1 MGLWLYLAGR
11 DRVTLA
17 RDAVDE
23 GLLRSKVLRPG
34 WNMVTWMGLDRVAFR
49 AAVGDLGAGL
59 IAAASWDPETQRFV
73 ALDKTVDASAESRIV
88 RRGEVFWVHS
98 STWRQW
104 WQHGDSRDLVFL
116 GEVPEARQSQI
127 RELLAD
133 TKAYLEDEFGL
144 AAPHVTTYI
153 AATQADLAATF
164 LDATGAPVSSTACA
178 ARGRNFILLYCQDD
192 LSSIWPREYFHVLQS
207 DLTANLESVDFTG
220 AHWLLDG
227 TAAHAAALY
236 RDARDIESQDR
247 YLARVIASAKTQ
259 NAPLTDLDATA
270 LHRLAVD
277 LLVQQ
282 AGAQAFVEFW
292 RQVGKG
298 GDWRAAFQ
306 QSFVLSLEQFLE
318 LFEAHRS
325 KVALP
330 AP

>member
-1 MGLWLYLAGR
+1 
-11 DRVTLA
+11 
-17 RDAVDE
+17 
-23 GLLRSKVLRPG
+23 
-34 WNMVTWMGLDRVAFR
+34 MVTWMGRDRVAFR
-49 AAVGDLGAGL
+49 AAVGDLGASL
-59 IAAASWDPETQRFV
+59 TAAASWDPETQRFV
-73 ALDKTVDASAESRIV
+73 ALDKTVDASVESRIV

-116 GEVPEARQSQI
+116 GEIPEARETQI

-133 TKAYLEDEFGL
+133 TKAFFEDEFGL
-144 AAPHVTTYI
+144 AASHVTTYI
-153 AATQADLAATF
+153 AATQADLAASF
-164 LDATGAPVSSTACA
+164 LDATGAHVLTTACA

-207 DLTANLESVDFTG
+207 DLIANLEWVDLSG
-220 AHWLLDG
+220 AHWLLEG
-227 TAAHAAALY
+227 TAAYAAAIY
-236 RDARDIESQDR
+236 RDAREIESQDR
-247 YLARVIASAKTQ
+247 YLAKVIASAKTQ
-259 NAPLTDLDATA
+259 DAPLTDPAATA

-292 RQVGKG
+292 RQVGKD

-306 QSFVLSLEQFLE
+306 QSFGLSLEQFLE